1 MIYKKR
7 YRHQFDNVEGKRII
21 TMIDDTKSGPVN
33 PYNVTIED
41 IDLGGGIVLIR
52 IFFNNIPAAA
62 TGLQFSYSD
71 DGGSTWNLVAGT
83 GMVSPKEFS
92 VPNTTQY
99 LYRML
104 IIFPDAGDNI
114 LVELSELEPTVID
127 LPAAGDPYH
136 LITNNSSRQKSGIVG
151 MQAVIQ
157 FLSSSE
163 VNIKTFLDGAYD
175 DQRYLVTSYVD
186 DPEFVFFRGFL
197 AMSES
202 RDSFMP
208 HPVNVTLTAVDG
220 LGFLK
225 NIPLTDFT
233 GNTPENEQRIIDFI
247 AWCLAKTGLQQNI
260 SVIMNI
266 REEDDGTL
274 TDEPNSHF
282 YVTQYL
288 DTKTFEDEPGTCEN
302 CYTALEKILGKCC
315 ILGQRHGNW
324 WIKNTDE
331 YDTQPDYV
339 AEFDYLGN
347 LLGMREGAYYIK
359 NIGSA
364 HPRFFSQ
371 EREEVSFF
379 NPNKFG
385 KINYKFETPKEV
397 PANIDFT
404 RGAYI
409 ADIDANSK
417 KYELNDW
424 EKLWSSPTG
433 DLPGTAGV
441 YVRRNFINGSEKE
454 LFVVIPSTPGEFN
467 FIMSREIPVHAGDKF
482 NLGVQMRLNTNPGGS
497 GFRRSIGVQTRLY
510 ADDGTFYTHHGLTS
524 IANDRREWVE
534 CTSDF
539 LTNQKHFC
547 YEYYAEDDISTS
559 PVSLYDGE
567 SAPLPKKGKL
577 RILLFANSLELDTKD
592 TFLNASFE
600 YIPYINGA
608 FHKFSGISHK
618 VEQVANNNETYDE
631 QVYVSDGYKQLFK
644 GTLMKLGAPVITY
657 EGTIYFIDGKGFSL
671 PGYQLTKFRAGQTI
685 VVTTSASNN
694 ITSRIVSVEYSIA
707 LDTTTITVEAFT
719 TLETVD
725 ATISVKPFILS
736 ERFWN
741 AAVFDSGVPS
751 DDYYHPYAY
760 IIAFNLWNQKRTV
773 QRIFTGMVQ
782 GIDTGVLDDLG
793 RVDLMTIFHTYLLTD
808 ADDHTS
814 NKKFMLLDYDMD
826 LRLCELAS
834 HTLAEVV
841 DTAVGKKYADT
852 DSYEFKY
859 LTN

>member
-1 MIYKKR
+1 MSYKLR
-7 YRHQFDNVEGKRII
+7 YRHQFQNVEGKNII
-21 TMIDDTKSGPVN
+21 TMIDDKHSGLAN
-33 PYNVTIED
+33 PYNITVNIIPISSPD
-41 IDLGGGIVLIR
+41 QLIQ
-52 IFFNNIPAAA
+52 IYFNNLPAAA
-62 TGLQFSYSD
+62 TGVQFSYSD
-71 DGGSTWNLVAGT
+71 DGGSTWNLVSGT
-83 GMVSPKEFS
+83 SLASPKEFNLPDTA
-92 VPNTTQY
+92 VY
-99 LYRML
+99 LFRML
-104 IIFPDAGDNI
+104 IIMPDAGDNI
-114 LVELSELEPTVID
+114 LVELSELEPNVVELTAD
-127 LPAAGDPYH
+127 GDPYR
-136 LITNNSSRQKSGIVG
+136 LITNNSGRNKYGIVG
-151 MQAVIQ
+151 MQAVLK
-157 FLSSSE
+157 FLSSPE
-163 VNIKTFLDGAYD
+163 VNIKTFLNGVYD
-175 DQRYLVTSYVD
+175 DQRYLVTSYID
-186 DPEFVFFRGFL
+186 DPEFVFFRGYL

-208 HPVNVTLTAVDG
+208 HPVIEVLTAVDG

-225 NIPLTDFT
+225 NVPLTDFN
-233 GNTPENEQRIIDFI
+233 GATPENEQRIIDFI
-247 AWCLAKTGLQQNI
+247 VWCLAKTGLQQNV

-274 TDEPNSHF
+274 TDEPNNHF

-302 CYTALEKILGKCC
+302 CYAVLEKILGKCC

-347 LLGMREGAYYIK
+347 LLGMREGAYYTK
-359 NIGSA
+359 NIGSTQ
-364 HPRFFSQ
+364 PRFFSQ

-385 KINYKFETPKEV
+385 KIHYKFETPKEV
-397 PANIDFT
+397 PDNIDFT

-409 ADIDANSK
+409 EDIDANSK
-417 KYELNDW
+417 KYELDDW

-441 YVRRNFINGSEKE
+441 YVRRNYINGYEKE
-454 LFVVIPSTPGEFN
+454 LFLVIPSKPGEWN
-467 FIMSREIPVHAGDKF
+467 FVMSREIPVHAGDKF
-482 NLGVQMRLNTNPGGS
+482 NLGVQMRLNINPGGT

-510 ADDGTFYTHHGLTS
+510 ADDGTFYTHHGRNSTEERGYWL
-524 IANDRREWVE
+524 E
-534 CTSDF
+534 CPGDF

-547 YEYYAEDDISTS
+547 FEYYGEDDLTS
-559 PVSLYDGE
+559 GVSLFDGE
-567 SAPLPKKGKL
+567 AAPLPKKGKL
-577 RILLFANSLELDTKD
+577 RILLFGNSLEFNDKD
-592 TFLNASFE
+592 TYLNASFE

-608 FHKFSGISHK
+608 FQKFSGISHK
-618 VEQVANNNETYDE
+618 TEQVANNNETYDE
-631 QVYVSDGYKQLFK
+631 QIHVSDGYKQLFK
-644 GTLMKLGAPVITY
+644 GSLMKLGAPAITY
-657 EGTIYFIDGKGFSL
+657 EGTIYFIDGKGFSI
-671 PGYQLTKFRAGQTI
+671 PGYHLTKFRPGMTI
-685 VVTTSASNN
+685 VVTTSVSNN
-694 ITSRIVSVEYSIA
+694 ITSRIVSVEYS
-707 LDTTTITVEAFT
+707 LVGDTTVFTVEAFT

-741 AAVFDSGVPS
+741 AAVFPTGVPS

-760 IIAFNLWNQKRTV
+760 LIAFNLWNQKRTV
-773 QRIFTGMVQ
+773 QRIFTGSVQ
-782 GIDTGVLDDLG
+782 GIDTDQLDDLG
-793 RVDLMTIFHTYLLTD
+793 RVDLLTIFHTYLLID
-808 ADDHTS
+808 PDDHTN

-834 HTLAEVV
+834 HTLAEAV
-841 DTAVGKKYADT
+841 DTVAGKKYADT